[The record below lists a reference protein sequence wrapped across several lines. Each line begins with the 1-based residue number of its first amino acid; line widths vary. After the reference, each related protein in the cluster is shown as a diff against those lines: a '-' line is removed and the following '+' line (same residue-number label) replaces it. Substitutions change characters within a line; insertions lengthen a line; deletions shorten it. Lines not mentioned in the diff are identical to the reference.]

1 MSMSCYAAAKQNK
14 NQNSTVARTEPKEK
28 PKTTK
33 HVNKYGDMETSLS
46 LDKYNGKLMNSI
58 WGQYNR

>member
-1 MSMSCYAAAKQNK
+1 MSMSCYAAAKHNADK
-14 NQNSTVARTEPKEK
+14 SATVARVQPKEK

-33 HVNKYGDMETSLS
+33 HVNKYGDMESSLS